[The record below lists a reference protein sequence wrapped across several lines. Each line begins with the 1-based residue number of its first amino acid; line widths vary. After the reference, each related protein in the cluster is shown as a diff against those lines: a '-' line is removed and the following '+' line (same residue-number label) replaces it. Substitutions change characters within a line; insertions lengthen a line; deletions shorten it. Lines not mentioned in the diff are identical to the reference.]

1 MLRVLLIE
9 KKKPNHPWKIAIWDD
24 SSVKQITRRG
34 NGGFERKP
42 DRKDLSPREKRV
54 MSMRTTRMRQVSVF
68 DVIDRN

>member
-1 MLRVLLIE
+1 MLWVLLIE
-9 KKKPNHPWKIAIWDD
+9 KKESNHPWKIAIWDD
-24 SSVKQITRRG
+24 SGVKQITSRG

-54 MSMRTTRMRQVSVF
+54 TSMRTTRMRQGSVS